1 MAIIGIDLGTTNSL
15 VCVWKDGK
23 PVVIPNQLG
32 ERLTPSVISVDADG
46 KFWVGAV
53 AKEMRLT
60 RPANSIGSFKRFM
73 GTDWVYCLGGRG
85 YKAQELSTMV
95 LRQLKSDA
103 EEFLQEPV
111 HEAIISVPA
120 YFNDE
125 QRYATREAGL
135 LAGLKVERLVN
146 EPSAAALE
154 YRSQEYKND
163 EVFLVVDFGGGTL
176 DVSVVECF
184 DQVIEITAVAGDNH
198 LGGDDFDRKIAE
210 EFCRQQQLSFTAFS
224 QEQQVMLLKKAE
236 SLKRQMTDK
245 SAGMMEWEGPEGKLG
260 MIMTG
265 EQLIMASASLLK
277 RMELVIK
284 KAIRDSG
291 IAIHD
296 IDQIILVGGTS
307 RMPIIRWYVGHVLGK
322 EPVLAE
328 NPDEIVALGA
338 GVYAGIKERR
348 EDIKDV
354 ILTDICPF
362 SLGVGIVDP
371 NNDKDHLMSP
381 LIERNTILPVSKM
394 GAYYPVT
401 TEQRVIQL
409 NIYQGE
415 SIHCSENLELG
426 RLTVPIPDYRAGNEE
441 NRTINVRFTY
451 DINGILMVE
460 TEGADGRKMKKLIV
474 NNHLRMDEEEF
485 NRRLKQ
491 LEEMKRSSKDEEEN
505 QLIISRAERLYQ
517 ECLGRDREVIGENLR
532 WYTSVVRN
540 ESQAGIRAARKR
552 VEQVLD
558 FYEEKLDLET

>member
-1 MAIIGIDLGTTNSL
+1 MAIVGIDLGTTNSL
-15 VCVWKDGK
+15 VSVWKDGK
-23 PVVIPNQLG
+23 LTVIPNQLG
-32 ERLTPSVISVDADG
+32 ERLTPSVISVGADG

-60 RPANSIGSFKRFM
+60 NPLSSIGSFKRFM
-73 GTDWVYCLGGRG
+73 GTDWVYCLGGKG
-85 YKAQELSTMV
+85 YRAQELSAMV

-146 EPSAAALE
+146 EPSAAALAC
-154 YRSQEYKND
+154 RSQEYKGD

-198 LGGDDFDRKIAE
+198 LGGDDFDRRIAE
-210 EFCRQQQLSFTAFS
+210 EFCKEHQLSFDAL
-224 QEQQVMLLKKAE
+224 QPEQQVMLLKKAE

-245 SAGMMEWEGPEGKLG
+245 SAGMMEWEGSEGKLG

-265 EQLIMASASLLK
+265 EQLVMASASLLK
-277 RMELVIK
+277 RMEMVIK
-284 KAIRDSG
+284 KAVRDSG
-291 IAIHD
+291 TSIRD
-296 IDQIILVGGTS
+296 IDRIILVGGTC
-307 RMPIIRWYVGHVLGK
+307 RMPVIRWYVGHVLGK
-322 EPVLAE
+322 EPVFAG
-328 NPDEIVALGA
+328 NPDEIVSLGA
-338 GVYAGIKERR
+338 GVYAGIKERK

-371 NNDKDHLMSP
+371 NNDQDHLMSP
-381 LIERNTILPVSKM
+381 LIERNTVLPVSKT
-394 GAYYPVT
+394 GVYYPVT
-401 TEQRVIQL
+401 AEQRVVQL

-426 RLTVPIPDYRAGNEE
+426 GLTVPIPDFRPGDKD
-441 NRTINVRFTY
+441 NRGIRVSFTY

-460 TEGADGRKMKKLIV
+460 TEGMDGRKMKKLIV

-485 NRRLKQ
+485 SRRLKQ
-491 LEEMKRSSKDEEEN
+491 LEEIKRNSKDDEEN

-517 ECLGRDREVIGENLR
+517 ECLGKDREVIGENLR
-532 WYTSVVRN
+532 WYVSVVRN
-540 ESQAGIRAARKR
+540 DSQAGIRAARKR
-552 VEQVLD
+552 VGQVLD
-558 FYEEKLDLET
+558 FYEAKLDLET